1 MSKFAQAL
9 ADKDFVLTVEL
20 DPPRGVDTA
29 PLMEL
34 AGRLA
39 SRVDAVV
46 ISDNRGAVPRLGALA
61 AGQLLAAGGLEVI
74 LTLTCRDMNRLALTS
89 QMLGAG
95 AAGIGNLLLVSGDY
109 VSLGDHPGAK
119 PVYDLDSVQ
128 ALGLAATLAAG
139 SDLAGQ
145 ELAGAPRFF
154 LGAAVAALAEP
165 LPPQLIKLK
174 KKVQAG
180 AGFII
185 TQPMQSLEQLRSF
198 CQQVASLGVKVL
210 AGLEV
215 ADPGQRQAVADLL
228 KEVRGSGLVAGAH
241 LSMPAAQGDLPA
253 LLDACGL

>member
-1 MSKFAQAL
+1 MSKFEQAL

-20 DPPRGVDTA
+20 DPPRGVALA
-29 PLMEL
+29 PLLEL

-39 SRVDAVV
+39 PRVDALVV
-46 ISDNRGAVPRLGALA
+46 SDNRGAMPRLSALA
-61 AGQLLAAGGLEVI
+61 AATRLAAQGAEVV

-89 QMLGAG
+89 QMLAAG

-128 ALGLAATLAAG
+128 ALGLAVTLASG
-139 SDLAGQ
+139 RDLAGQ
-145 ELAGAPRFF
+145 ELDGAPSFC
-154 LGAAVAALAEP
+154 LGAAVAAQSDP

-174 KKVQAG
+174 KKAQAG
-180 AGFII
+180 ARFIV
-185 TQPMQSLEQLRSF
+185 TQPLNGLEELQGF
-198 CQQVASLGVKVL
+198 CRQTATLGVKVL

-215 ADPGQRQAVADLL
+215 ADPGQRQGVVGLL
-228 KEVRGSGLVAGAH
+228 REIRGSGLVAGAH
-241 LSMPAAQGDLPA
+241 LSMPAAQDDLPA